1 MVAWVFLAGAIATEV
16 LGTLQLRELANGF
29 RVLPAVMVTVSYVA
43 SFVLVVPALRTI
55 NVGVSYA
62 IWSAVGTAAVAG
74 LGVVLF
80 DERLNALAVVG
91 IVLIVVGVVLLTASG
106 SATHGGARPSGERLA
121 RCTPTPP
128 RRTRPRQ
135 SAPSLVRTR
144 RSRHRMLPFT
154 WETLRLFLHI
164 LAATIWVGGQ
174 LTLAAL
180 VPTLRAMG
188 AQAPKAAARRFN
200 QVAWPAFGVLVLT
213 GIWNIVAES
222 DKQSHPG
229 YQTTLGIKMALVLL
243 SGVSA
248 FLHTRAKSKS
258 GLAVWGALAAL
269 SALGATLF
277 GVLLAS

>member
-1 MVAWVFLAGAIATEV
+1 
-16 LGTLQLRELANGF
+16 
-29 RVLPAVMVTVSYVA
+29 
-43 SFVLVVPALRTI
+43 
-55 NVGVSYA
+55 
-62 IWSAVGTAAVAG
+62 
-74 LGVVLF
+74 
-80 DERLNALAVVG
+80 
-91 IVLIVVGVVLLTASG
+91 
-106 SATHGGARPSGERLA
+106 
-121 RCTPTPP
+121 
-128 RRTRPRQ
+128 
-135 SAPSLVRTR
+135 
-144 RSRHRMLPFT
+144 MLPFT

-222 DKQSHPG
+222 DKQSDPG